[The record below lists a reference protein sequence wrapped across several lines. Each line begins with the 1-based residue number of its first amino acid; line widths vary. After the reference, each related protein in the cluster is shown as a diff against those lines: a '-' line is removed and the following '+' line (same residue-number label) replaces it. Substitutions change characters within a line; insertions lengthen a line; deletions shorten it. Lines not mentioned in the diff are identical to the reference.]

1 MFSTLPM
8 GEGGDT
14 RQKYHQ
20 NVKSLIIFA
29 RDCRF
34 RDAGKMT
41 RQIDVV
47 TMRILISCFRGL
59 VLFITFFVLASKYA
73 MQEVNM
79 RQLKKEMRLSDI
91 MHKREV
97 SH

>member
-29 RDCRF
+29 RDCREPPWAVF
-34 RDAGKMT
+34 QMAEFFDRKY
-41 RQIDVV
+41 
-47 TMRILISCFRGL
+47 IS
-59 VLFITFFVLASKYA
+59 FV
-73 MQEVNM
+73 EF
-79 RQLKKEMRLSDI
+79 E
-91 MHKREV
+91 
-97 SH
+97 